1 MTKISTFTDL
11 QQEVAELVA
20 EEAPRR
26 FAICWID
33 TEEDDGGVL
42 CWGLEFR
49 RGGALV
55 HRDGGGWSGR
65 FESAEVA
72 RRMLSRARTV
82 TLVWLDAPDRDVE

>member
-33 TEEDDGGVL
+33 VEEDDGGVL
-42 CWGLEFR
+42 CWGLQF
-49 RGGALV
+49 RGGDALV
-55 HRDGGGWSGR
+55 HRDDGGWFGR

-72 RRMLSRARTV
+72 RRMLSRTGTV
-82 TLVWLDAPDRDVE
+82 TLVWLDGPDPADR